1 MRALFS
7 LLICLCCASC
17 AGGGGFDRLRR
28 DRAPAPELPSTAA
41 ASPAPPTPA
50 SAGQGGDASSRYE
63 QAHAVAE
70 QTSQLL
76 GGWSG
81 ADVHLASA
89 RAALSAGDRGAALA
103 ASDEAL
109 AATDQA
115 ISDYYATRANEELAR
130 SYSFS
135 GLDDGQVLQLRAAEE
150 ILVTGNSRL
159 AYGRLRTL
167 NQQLEKRLKTYTV
180 KSGDNLWVI
189 AGRPEVY
196 ANSLLWPLVWQANA
210 QIIPNPDRLRRGQVL
225 KVRPHPS
232 ANEVAEAVRV
242 ARRGKK
248 ELPGVKPDIGEIQE
262 VEPGP

>member
-1 MRALFS
+1 MRALFLLLLS
-7 LLICLCCASC
+7 LGLTAC
-17 AGGGGFDRLRR
+17 AGGGWR
-28 DRAPAPELPSTAA
+28 DRFGSEAAPELP
-41 ASPAPPTPA
+41 ASPA
-50 SAGQGGDASSRYE
+50 ASSSTSAIPPAITGGHGARARFE
-63 QAHAVAE
+63 QAQAVAT

-76 GGWSG
+76 GGWTG
-81 ADVHLASA
+81 ADGHLREA
-89 RAALSAGDRGAALA
+89 RAALAAGDGGAALL
-103 ASDEAL
+103 ASNEAL
-109 AATDQA
+109 AAADQA

-167 NQQLEKRLKTYTV
+167 NQQLEQRLKTYTV
-180 KSGDNLWVI
+180 RSGDSLWVI

-196 ANSLLWPLVWQANA
+196 ANSLLWPLVWQANVDV
-210 QIIPNPDRLRRGQVL
+210 IPNPDRLRRGQVL

-232 ANEVAEAVRV
+232 ADEVAEAVRV
-242 ARRGKK
+242 ARGGKK

-262 VEPGP
+262 IQPDP